1 MSKLYQTIISQ
12 GKTILRNLKVQKS
25 SKTNHLGH
33 RRSYTLENNCI
44 LEHTK
49 VLHIYVNMIVGPVE
63 KVWSAIAITFS
74 YNLTN
79 LKIEFQR
86 AGSSLQKFKD
96 KNM

>member
-1 MSKLYQTIISQ
+1 
-12 GKTILRNLKVQKS
+12 
-25 SKTNHLGH
+25 
-33 RRSYTLENNCI
+33 
-44 LEHTK
+44 
-49 VLHIYVNMIVGPVE
+49 MIVGPVE